1 MCWMRDGT
9 TETVEV
15 MRVLVLGLTDAT
27 AAVGLD
33 WRGCLLRAAIGLEEP
48 GGVVVVVVVAG
59 DGCMNE

>member
-33 WRGCLLRAAIGLEEP
+33 WRGCLLRAAIGAEEP
-48 GGVVVVVVVAG
+48 GGVEVAEEG
-59 DGCMNE
+59 GRYE